1 MVGIGFAVADKNK
14 TSGDFFLGGR
24 TLGPF
29 VTAMSAEASD
39 MSGWL
44 LMGLP
49 AVALMGGLPEA
60 SWTAI
65 GLAAGTYLN
74 WLFVAKRLRV
84 YSHKIDAFTIPDF
97 FARRFNRFRSKFMPN
112 KTRIYKS
119 LQELQKMPPKS
130 NVYLVGSDQTWNPVI
145 SKEYALAYFLDFG
158 NDDIKRIS
166 YASSFGTSTWTDS
179 DFAKKDNVK
188 RLLSRFSTLLI
199 REDKGVEICKNEFG
213 LNATQ
218 VVDPVLLFP
227 SYPELTGK
235 IKQSDD
241 IVVYKI
247 KNDAEFYRRAVVL
260 GNKLSCEV
268 RSIGSMRQLKGIK
281 TAYPEKIE
289 NWIAN
294 IASAKYVFTDSF
306 HGTVLSILYHRQF
319 VIYAG
324 DKKKLSRITS
334 LLKLVGLENRLFT
347 NEDSI
352 DEIQKVLTTPIDYSE
367 VDRILNRQRTDSINY
382 LRKAINANG

>member
-1 MVGIGFAVADKNK
+1 MKVSIITYHDEDNYGATLQAYATYRAVKE
-14 TSGDFFLGGR
+14 LGY
-24 TLGPF
+24 T
-29 VTAMSAEASD
+29 
-39 MSGWL
+39 
-44 LMGLP
+44 
-49 AVALMGGLPEA
+49 PEIINLHMA
-60 SWTAI
+60 HRESI
-65 GLAAGTYLN
+65 PSKIVFSL
-74 WLFVAKRLRV
+74 KR
-84 YSHKIDAFTIPDF
+84 Y
-97 FARRFNRFRSKFMPN
+97 RFNRFRSKFMPN

-166 YASSFGTSTWTDS
+166 YASSFGTSSWEDS
-179 DFAKKDNVK
+179 AFAKKNNVK
-188 RLLSRFSTLLI
+188 RLLARFSTILI

-213 LNATQ
+213 LDATQ

-227 SYPELTGK
+227 SYPELTGNV
-235 IKQSDD
+235 KQGDE
-241 IVVYKI
+241 IIVYKI

-260 GNKLSCEV
+260 GNKMSCDV

-289 NWIAN
+289 KWIAN

-306 HGTVLSILYHRQF
+306 HGTVLSLLYHRQF

-352 DEIQKVLTTPIDYSE
+352 DEIQKVLMTPIDYSE
-367 VDRILNRQRTDSINY
+367 IDKILNRQRANSIDY
-382 LRKAINANG
+382 LRKALDACKVLSTVKRGGGKK